1 MGALWLVLAAGL
13 NRKGQGRLAAVS
25 LLVGAVTALATP
37 FLLAPANFDA
47 AWEPTAMELT
57 SLATS
62 LLFIAAS
69 VRLQSRILLYSGAT
83 FLLLLI
89 TYVNFEHFAD
99 EVGMPIAL
107 FLSGVA
113 LIALGL
119 GTGRLSGRMRRPALT
134 NQ

>member
-1 MGALWLVLAAGL
+1 
-13 NRKGQGRLAAVS
+13 
-25 LLVGAVTALATP
+25 
-37 FLLAPANFDA
+37 
-47 AWEPTAMELT
+47 MELT

-83 FLLLLI
+83 FLLLII

-107 FLSGVA
+107 FLSGAA

-119 GTGRLSGRMRRPALT
+119 GTGRLSRRMRRQVPAH
-134 NQ
+134 